1 MASSSSLPTQWRR
14 LHGGRRRHH
23 ARGELADAGSC
34 VVADPQSLR
43 PPPRRHRR
51 PTATGS
57 TAHMPQRCR
66 ISGSHAQ
73 SPPDPPPTH
82 PDNLSSAAFSSS
94 LPSCC
99 RPPFARSS
107 RASTFSGQTATG
119 PSLTPRFPPL
129 TPPTSVRAHPPAP
142 PTGYKSEWDGSEWIG
157 FEGSLVI
164 TNNNYIYFFKK

>member
-1 MASSSSLPTQWRR
+1 MASSSSLPTQWRCS
-14 LHGGRRRHH
+14 HGGRRRHH

-82 PDNLSSAAFSSS
+82 PDNLSSAAVA
-94 LPSCC
+94 
-99 RPPFARSS
+99 PPHRRRAAVARSS
-107 RASTFSGQTATG
+107 FRLPQQPPRPLLSPHSHRHGSG
-119 PSLTPRFPPL
+119 PL
-129 TPPTSVRAHPPAP
+129 TPLCFRRRYLRRRAVVPARPPGAP
-142 PTGYKSEWDGSEWIG
+142 PPQPDIRVSGMGVNG
-157 FEGSLVI
+157 
-164 TNNNYIYFFKK
+164 